1 MSIVAIICTFS
12 FIFFHK
18 DNNDGLYLSVLVTSY
33 DTNETMIMDVNYLDA
48 ANKNV
53 EKVAQINYTSQYPLS
68 VYDKKHDIVYYS
80 ARVDDNDTKGDQLF
94 SYDISKKHL
103 HS

>member
-1 MSIVAIICTFS
+1 M
-12 FIFFHK
+12 
-18 DNNDGLYLSVLVTSY
+18 SVLVTSY

-94 SYDISKKHL
+94 SYDISNNPYEKSLL
-103 HS
+103 HF